1 MRVHDFMIRVGLG
14 SAIVLGVAL
23 SGCGNDCEGPAAACL
38 GLTRLRFDPALTE
51 PGEYRVTIED
61 LRLLLNDER
70 SPVAPFEIAATASDA
85 SCDGGTLA
93 QLQVASERTAV
104 EALELRNFGP
114 NRQGGLDIDVQVT
127 RDETSVV
134 IDQKTVRLDYEE
146 YESADAPECGTCVRA
161 EAEL

>member
-61 LRLLLNDER
+61 LRLR
-70 SPVAPFEIAATASDA
+70 QSTTCSFEIAATASEA

-104 EALELRNFGP
+104 EALALRNFGP